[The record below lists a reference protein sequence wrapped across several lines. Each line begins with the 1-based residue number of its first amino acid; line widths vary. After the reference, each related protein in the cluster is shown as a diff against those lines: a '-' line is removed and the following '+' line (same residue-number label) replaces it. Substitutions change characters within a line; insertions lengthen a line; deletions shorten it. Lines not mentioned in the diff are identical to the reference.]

1 MPPLRNRRD
10 RSSTPTAV
18 SNSARRFPAEVL
30 TNEEVLLLMHACS
43 TRWTGV
49 RDRALIATMYRA
61 GLRIG
66 ESLALRPIDVN
77 VRASCIRVLHGKG
90 GRSRTVGIDAGAL
103 AVLTEWIEVRRVMG
117 FGEGAALFCTKEG
130 GPVARSW
137 PRVLLPR
144 LARQAGLVRRVHA
157 HGLRHTHAAQLR
169 EEGLDLGIISKQLGH
184 ASIETTARYLDHIAP
199 LAVVEAIRNRGW
211 MT

>member
-1 MPPLRNRRD
+1 MPTRQ
-10 RSSTPTAV
+10 RSPQPSPAAV
-18 SNSARRFPAEVL
+18 PARARRFPAEVL
-30 TNEEVLLLMHACS
+30 TNEEVLLLMHACG

-61 GLRIG
+61 GLRVG
-66 ESLALRPIDVN
+66 EALALRPIDVA

-90 GRSRTVGIDAGAL
+90 GRSRTVGIDAAAL
-103 AVLTEWIEVRRVMG
+103 DVLANWIEVRRAMG
-117 FGEGAALFCTKEG
+117 FGEGTAIFCTKEG
-130 GPVARSW
+130 GPLARSW

-144 LARQAGLVRRVHA
+144 LARHAGLVRRVHA

-199 LAVVEAIRNRGW
+199 LAVVEAIRTRGW
-211 MT
+211 SI